1 MSAATPLA
9 RAWPALIGG
18 LMVFGAVFEPEV
30 RAAVGV
36 WMSSTAYNHCFL
48 ILPIAAWLAW
58 QRRAM
63 LSDLPLRPT
72 IVPLPVGLLL
82 GAIWFLAD
90 RLGVMEGR
98 QLAAVAFVQLLFL
111 SVLGWRIYRVLAA
124 PLLYLFFLVPFGGFL
139 VPLLQSF
146 STHFVVHGLDLLGI
160 PNFND
165 GNAIEIPEG
174 TFYIA
179 TACAGLRF
187 LIAAIAFSVF
197 YSCVI
202 YRSPSRRLL
211 FIAVSLFVPVLANGI
226 RCLGIVWL
234 GHVLGSASAAAT
246 DHVLYGYLFF
256 SLVLFLLILLGLIFR
271 EDLSPR
277 LPPSPPVVSAAHQ
290 PVGRPRCFVP
300 AIVVVILAALF
311 PLLTVGINRAAAA
324 TRLAAPV
331 LLPHC
336 VPLPDEGPP
345 ALAGAGGLVR
355 RFACEDSA
363 MTITL
368 AAFPPRSDPRL
379 VFDTE
384 RALSGQ
390 NIAESETR
398 TLTIP
403 GAIPASWQLVIGGTP
418 PRVTANAVWIDAKPV
433 PGGLRARWHQALN
446 SLFGGRYPPL
456 VVTLRAAG
464 SPPEAEQ
471 RLAAFLASG
480 TIGPAVMKY
489 IETGA
494 FSR

>member
-1 MSAATPLA
+1 MSAAKPLG
-9 RAWPALIGG
+9 RAWPALIAGG
-18 LMVFGAVFEPEV
+18 LVFGAVFEPEV

-36 WMSSTAYNHCFL
+36 WASSTAYNHCFL

-58 QRRAM
+58 QRRSM
-63 LSDLPLRPT
+63 LSGLPLRPT
-72 IVPLPVGLLL
+72 VLPLPAGLVL

-98 QLAAVAFVQLLFL
+98 QLAAVGFVQLLFL
-111 SVLGWRIYRVLAA
+111 SVLGWRAYRVLAA

-146 STHFVVHGLDLLGI
+146 TTHFVVHGLNLLGI

-165 GNAIEIPEG
+165 GNTIEIPEG
-174 TFYIA
+174 SFYIA

-211 FIAVSLFVPVLANGI
+211 FIVVSLFVPVLANGL

-256 SLVLFLLILLGLIFR
+256 SLVLFLLILLGLMFR
-271 EDLSPR
+271 EDLAPR
-277 LPPSPPVVSAAHQ
+277 LAPPPPAVPLALA
-290 PVGRPRCFVP
+290 GRPRFVLP
-300 AIVVVILAALF
+300 AAAVVILAAVF
-311 PLLTVGINRAAAA
+311 PLLTVGIDRAAAA

-331 LLPHC
+331 LLPRC
-336 VPLPDEGPP
+336 VPLPDDGASP
-345 ALAGAGGLVR
+345 ALAGAGGLIR
-355 RFACEDSA
+355 RFACEDRA
-363 MTITL
+363 LTIAL
-368 AAFPPRSDPRL
+368 AAFPPRSDPKP

-403 GAIPASWQLVIGGTP
+403 GATPASWQLVIAGTP
-418 PRVTANAVWIDAKPV
+418 PSVTANAVWIDAKPV

-456 VVTLRAAG
+456 VVTLRAGG
-464 SPPEAEQ
+464 SPPEAEA
-471 RLAAFLASG
+471 RIAAFLASG
-480 TIGPAVMKY
+480 TIAPAVMKY
-489 IETGA
+489 META
-494 FSR
+494 SFSP